1 MPPQQKARCHG
12 NVMVHGQNTAV
23 TGPTGKAADE
33 GGREDDEPLV
43 RLAVCVGLIWPYP
56 AATWE
61 SRYLQPIWDEPSDKH
76 TTGENM
82 KRLLLLGVASIALPG
97 AALANCPSISLA
109 DMQGVAPGAFPQQY
123 DLAEFEAAAGCSM
136 EFSGNPDAAAL
147 NARIQGNGDL
157 PALADRIPSEPL
169 VVVPYDSVGNY
180 GGQLDVLS
188 NATEAGT
195 SDFLSVRHVSLVRYS
210 DDLQTV
216 VPNVAKSWEW
226 NDDFTQL
233 TIKLRKGHKWSDGAP
248 FTSADIV
255 FYHDNI
261 MMDTNIFETPKD
273 YITVAGER
281 MTVEAP
287 DAETVIF
294 NLPAPKPGLI
304 AHFATHYSQPFLPKH
319 FFSQFHPGLDSSA
332 DANAQALGFEN
343 GYAAIKAY
351 YGNSD
356 WTDTPTPMLANP
368 DLAPNLPK
376 ATYPT
381 LESHIVIADTTEG
394 RHFVANPY
402 FFQVDPSGQQLP
414 YINELDE
421 VYINDN
427 EVRILK
433 IVNGEVDYKSQ
444 SLQLA
449 SAPLLLESQEKGNF
463 RVELRPEITIG
474 AFGFNVT
481 HEDEAKRAVFGDRS
495 FREAMSQAINRDE
508 LNEIGFFG
516 QGTPRQYTGFS
527 PLPAFADSSAE
538 TYMAGYDPAAA
549 NAKLDALGMA
559 DTDGDGIRELPNG
572 DKLVLNLN
580 FSTQGIAGQT
590 VELVAQYWREVGI
603 DSVVKEVTPDEYRSA
618 QSSNKLDV
626 SMWRKGQPL
635 AIVLGN
641 NELWVPPYEN
651 YFGNRN
657 AMLWAEYLESGGSAG
672 VEPPAWAKTM
682 IDDLNTLQSASAGSD
697 AFNAAGARMVE
708 AMTRE
713 LLFIGTVQA
722 PAPMI
727 FHNNLKNTTQ
737 FQTHSYEYY
746 RTYPYRATQWWL
758 DE

>member
-1 MPPQQKARCHG
+1 
-12 NVMVHGQNTAV
+12 
-23 TGPTGKAADE
+23 
-33 GGREDDEPLV
+33 
-43 RLAVCVGLIWPYP
+43 
-56 AATWE
+56 
-61 SRYLQPIWDEPSDKH
+61 
-76 TTGENM
+76 M
-82 KRLLLLGVASIALPG
+82 KRIFLTTAAAIALPG
-97 AALANCPSISLA
+97 LALANCPAITVA
-109 DMQGVAPGAFPQQY
+109 DMGSVAPGAFPQQY
-123 DLAEFEAAAGCSM
+123 DLAEFQGAAGCTM
-136 EFSGNPDAAAL
+136 EFSGNPSAAAL
-147 NARIQGNGDL
+147 NGRIQGNGDL
-157 PALADRIPSEPL
+157 PSLAERLPSEPL
-169 VVVPYDSVGNY
+169 VMIPYDAVGRY

-195 SDFLSVRHVSLVRYS
+195 SDFLSVRHVSFVRYS
-210 DDLQTV
+210 DDLQTI

-233 TIKLRKGHKWSDGAP
+233 TINLREGHKWSDGAP
-248 FTSADIV
+248 FTSADVV
-255 FYHDNI
+255 FYHDNL
-261 MMDTNIFETPKD
+261 MLDTNIFETPKD
-273 YITVAGER
+273 YITVGGEA

-287 DAETVIF
+287 DATTVIF

-304 AHFATHYSQPFLPKH
+304 AHFATHYSQPFQPKH
-319 FFSQFHPGLDSSA
+319 FLGQFHPDVDPNA

-368 DLAPNLPK
+368 DLVDGLPK

-381 LESHIVIADTTEG
+381 LESHIVVADTTEG

-402 FFQVDPSGQQLP
+402 FFQVDPTGQQLP
-414 YINELDE
+414 YISELDE

-427 EVRILK
+427 EVRLLK
-433 IVNGEVDYKSQ
+433 IVNGEVDYKAQ

-449 SAPLLLESQEKGNF
+449 SAPILLEGQEKGDYE
-463 RVELRPEITIG
+463 VHLKPEITIG
-474 AFGFNVT
+474 SFGFNVT
-481 HEDEAKRAVFGDRS
+481 HEDPAKRAVFS
-495 FREAMSQAINRDE
+495 NIEFRRAMSIAINREE

-516 QGTPRQYTGFS
+516 QGKPRAYTGFS
-527 PLPAFADSSAE
+527 PLPDFADPALE
-538 TYMAGYDPAAA
+538 TYATEFDLSGA
-549 NAKLDALGMA
+549 NAILDQIGLA
-559 DTDGDGIRELPNG
+559 DTDGDGMRELPNG

-580 FSTQGIAGQT
+580 FSTQGIPGQV
-590 VELVAQYWREVGI
+590 VELVAQYWRDVGI

-657 AMLWAEYLESGGSAG
+657 AMLWAEWVDSGGSAG
-672 VEPPAWAKTM
+672 EEPPAWAKQM
-682 IDDLNTLQSASAGSD
+682 MDDIITLQSATAGSD
-697 AFNAAGARMVE
+697 EYNTAGARM
-708 AMTRE
+708 ADTMTKQ
-713 LLFIGTVQA
+713 LLFIGPVQA

-727 FHNNLKNTTQ
+727 HRNILINFTETK
-737 FQTHSYEYY
+737 THSYEYY

>member
-1 MPPQQKARCHG
+1 
-12 NVMVHGQNTAV
+12 
-23 TGPTGKAADE
+23 
-33 GGREDDEPLV
+33 
-43 RLAVCVGLIWPYP
+43 
-56 AATWE
+56 
-61 SRYLQPIWDEPSDKH
+61 
-76 TTGENM
+76 M
-82 KRLLLLGVASIALPG
+82 KRILLSGAAFVVLPG
-97 AALANCPSISLA
+97 MALANCPGITVA
-109 DMQGVAPGAFPQQY
+109 DMGGVASGAYPQQY
-123 DLAEFEAAAGCSM
+123 DLAEYEAAAGCTM
-136 EFSGNPDAAAL
+136 EFSDNPAL
-147 NARIQGNGDL
+147 AELNGRIQGNPEL
-157 PALADRIPSEPL
+157 PPLADRLPSEPL
-169 VVVPYDSVGNY
+169 VMVPYDAVGRY

-210 DDLQTV
+210 DDLQTI
-216 VPNVAKSWEW
+216 VPNVAKSWQW

-233 TIKLRKGHKWSDGAP
+233 TIELREGHKWSDGAP

-255 FYHDNI
+255 FYHDDI
-261 MMDTNIFETPKD
+261 MHDTNIFETPKD
-273 YITVAGER
+273 YITVAGEA

-287 DAETVIF
+287 DDTTVIF

-319 FFSQFHPGLDSSA
+319 FLSQFHPKLDSNA

-368 DLAPNLPK
+368 DLVPGLPK

-381 LESHIVIADTTEG
+381 LESHIAIADTTEG
-394 RHFVANPY
+394 RHYVANPY
-402 FFQVDPSGQQLP
+402 FHQVDSTGQQLP
-414 YINELDE
+414 YINEFDE

-427 EVRILK
+427 EVRLLK
-433 IVNGEVDYKSQ
+433 IVNGEVDYKAQ

-449 SAPLLLESQEKGNF
+449 SAPILLESQEKGDYT
-463 RVELRPEITIG
+463 VHLKPEITQS

-481 HEDEAKRAVFGDRS
+481 HEDPAKRAVFSDLS
-495 FREAMSQAINRDE
+495 FREAMSMAINREE
-508 LNEIGFFG
+508 LNELGFFG
-516 QGTPRQYTGFS
+516 QGTPTAYVGFS
-527 PLPAFADSSAE
+527 PLPSFADASLTS
-538 TYMAGYDPAAA
+538 YMTEFDAAGA
-549 NAKLDALGMA
+549 NARLDALGMA
-559 DTDGDGIRELPNG
+559 DTDGDGMRELPNG

-580 FSTQGIAGQT
+580 FSTQGVAGQT
-590 VELVAQYWREVGI
+590 VELVAQYWRDVGI

-618 QSSNKLDV
+618 QSANKLDV

-635 AIVLGN
+635 AIILGN

-657 AMLWAEYLESGGSAG
+657 AMLWAEWVDSGGSSG
-672 VEPPAWAKTM
+672 EEPPQWAKDM
-682 IDDLNTLQSASAGSD
+682 VDDLNTLQSAAAGTD
-697 AFNAAGARMVE
+697 EFNQAGARMADV
-708 AMTRE
+708 MTKQ
-713 LLFIGTVQA
+713 LLFIGTVNA

-727 FHNNLKNTTQ
+727 HRNNLINFTETK
-737 FQTHSYEYY
+737 THSYEYY